1 MVQPFGW
8 SFLPLCFGSS
18 ADDTSSPSLQDQETL
33 SLDAAAESTPLS
45 SRGSYKG
52 TSADSS
58 HLHLG
63 AVEMLSLRRSDP
75 LPQKLLAHLAEAGR
89 ADLCS
94 LSPYMLRL
102 SGAGFAYYAPG
113 PETSVWPRAW
123 TLCVYESHRLNHT
136 VYPTMCDQALH
147 LKDQGHLEQKY
158 KHAHTCQ
165 PPRWAHHVHFSW
177 ATPEWTTLYILQ
189 PWRLIFTRWVPFFC
203 VIVVPVFTSSTFLS
217 KLTWNSLKT
226 GKPCAKCFCTEELS
240 CFSMSRVWPFC
251 IPHPCLQSHVPF
263 LVLVAS
269 LLKTFMYSMWSG
281 QVKGSSLRSAL

>member
-1 MVQPFGW
+1 MRNPDQTDADMFWLSGQYKWCPRSSETSAVGKWNSKCGLRLPFILMLNPTCLLILMGMIHSMMWWWCHRNKPSGCGKQTYLLSVILSVAWSWSSVLKFCDVICMVQPLWW

-18 ADDTSSPSLQDQETL
+18 ADDTPSLSLQDQETL

-58 HLHLG
+58 HVHLG
-63 AVEMLSLRRSDP
+63 PVEMLSLHRSDP

-123 TLCVYESHRLNHT
+123 TLYVYESHRLNHT

-165 PPRWAHHVHFSW
+165 PPCWAHHVHFSW
-177 ATPEWTTLYILQ
+177 TTPEWTTL
-189 PWRLIFTRWVPFFC
+189 
-203 VIVVPVFTSSTFLS
+203 
-217 KLTWNSLKT
+217 
-226 GKPCAKCFCTEELS
+226 
-240 CFSMSRVWPFC
+240 
-251 IPHPCLQSHVPF
+251 
-263 LVLVAS
+263 
-269 LLKTFMYSMWSG
+269 
-281 QVKGSSLRSAL
+281 